1 MYPLLLGADITGP
14 EGAGGHREGSFTPG
28 TTPTPSHLAYLEL
41 PEELRD
47 LSAIQLLAS
56 LLVGANNL
64 VHGHILGCRQR
75 RPRQVMLHPL
85 GLIHPFLPTSLCPPP
100 LPLSTSFQ
108 QPTECSPAVEA
119 PCCDCC
125 AGECLPAPPNQVSP
139 LSHTSPQL
147 PDHLPINIIQLM
159 SCHFSTCQLLPLLDW
174 EPPQGRTGAP

>member
-1 MYPLLLGADITGP
+1 MFVLWLAGCVGGGVLCTLCCLGRTSRAQRVLGGTGRAASPQGPLPPPVTWHTWSCLRSLGICLQ
-14 EGAGGHREGSFTPG
+14 FK
-28 TTPTPSHLAYLEL
+28 
-41 PEELRD
+41 
-47 LSAIQLLAS
+47 LLAS

-85 GLIHPFLPTSLCPPP
+85 GLIHPFLPTNLCPPP

-125 AGECLPAPPNQVSP
+125 GECLQRPQTKSAHSPTPPP
-139 LSHTSPQL
+139 TFP
-147 PDHLPINIIQLM
+147 
-159 SCHFSTCQLLPLLDW
+159 
-174 EPPQGRTGAP
+174 